1 MNKIKKS
8 TLLLLM
14 ASSLLLSGCDV
25 ISAQDYDKLENIS
38 SDFGSIDSGSVS
50 EETTDV
56 KSATLTNAENDQI
69 HKTTDENSNSTN
81 EYLPEGISMDDLLNM
96 IQIDGKT
103 LSMPTTLENILALND
118 DFTCEMAFSDLYASP
133 EDSINDLGGVF
144 YDIKYKNEKLFQIV
158 ISKDDYNGDYMTSRI
173 YKFSSLLNVE
183 NFKKDNLNFN
193 IINGI
198 EFDCSFD
205 KVIKTFGEPNTHTNA
220 TNSFAYKFYD
230 KNVIYKIEFLYYL
243 DEKENEY
250 DNKHICSI
258 NVQTEK
264 V

>member
-1 MNKIKKS
+1 MAVLLTMVGTGFAGCGS
-8 TLLLLM
+8 TNIQ
-14 ASSLLLSGCDV
+14 ASEPV
-25 ISAQDYDKLENIS
+25 ETNIS
-38 SDFGSIDSGSVS
+38 SV
-50 EETTDV
+50 EPQVTTV
-56 KSATLTNAENDQI
+56 QNSAAENQ
-69 HKTTDENSNSTN
+69 NSNS
-81 EYLPEGISMDDLLNM
+81 YLPPNMSMDDLLNM

-144 YDIKYKNEKLFQIV
+144 YDINCKGEKIFQVV
-158 ISKDDYNGDYMTSRI
+158 IAKDDYNGDYLTSRI

-183 NFKKDNLNFN
+183 NFKKANLNFN
-193 IINGI
+193 ISGI
-198 EFDCSFD
+198 EFDCSID